1 MRPRNRPSRQCPKVP
16 RLVGKTADGQEIKAN
31 IGRFGPYVQV
41 DKTFVSIKP
50 LDPQTI
56 TEAEARELY
65 EAKLVKDAAKNIKE
79 FASGIK
85 ILNGPYGPYITD
97 GKKNARIAKDQ
108 DPAKLTEAEAKA
120 MLAAAPAKK
129 RGGFRRGK
137 KTSKTTKK
145 TKK

>member
-1 MRPRNRPSRQCPKVP
+1 M
-16 RLVGKTADGQEIKAN
+16 KAN

-65 EAKLVKDAAKNIKE
+65 EAKLAKDAAKHIKE
-79 FASGIK
+79 FKGGIK
-85 ILNGPYGPYITD
+85 ILNGPYGPYVTD

-108 DPAKLTEAEAKA
+108 DPAKLTEAEAA
-120 MLAAAPAKK
+120 AILAAAPAKRK
-129 RGGFRRGK
+129 GGFRRRKPAAAK
-137 KTSKTTKK
+137 K
-145 TKK
+145 